1 MIRNEAYI
9 PTPTSSAAAF
19 AVHTPRSRIRLMSTS
34 GLVLRASARTQA
46 TRAAAP
52 SASRPS
58 VLTLVQCQL
67 ADSLTAISTADRP
80 SAISREERHGTLA
93 PASARPSAGM

>member
-9 PTPTSSAAAF
+9 PTPISSAAAF
-19 AVHTPRSRIRLMSTS
+19 AVHTPRSRISLMSTS
-34 GLVLRASARTQA
+34 GLLLRDSARTHA
-46 TRAAAP
+46 VRVTAP

-58 VLTLVQCQL
+58 VVTLAQCQV

-80 SAISREERHGTLA
+80 TAISRQERHGTLA
-93 PASARPSAGM
+93 LASARP

>member
-9 PTPTSSAAAF
+9 PTPISRAAAF

-34 GLVLRASARTQA
+34 GFLLRDSARTHA

-52 SASRPS
+52 SASSPS
-58 VLTLVQCQL
+58 VLALAQCQL
-67 ADSLTAISTADRP
+67 ADSLTAISTADSP
-80 SAISREERHGTLA
+80 TAISRQERHGTLA
-93 PASARPSAGM
+93 PASARSSAGM

>member
-1 MIRNEAYI
+1 MIRNEAYM
-9 PTPTSSAAAF
+9 PTPISRAAAF
-19 AVHTPRSRIRLMSTS
+19 AGHTPRSRIRLMSTS
-34 GLVLRASARTQA
+34 GLLLRASARTQA
-46 TRAAAP
+46 SRAAAP

-58 VLTLVQCQL
+58 VLMLAQCQV

-80 SAISREERHGTLA
+80 AAISRQERHGTPA